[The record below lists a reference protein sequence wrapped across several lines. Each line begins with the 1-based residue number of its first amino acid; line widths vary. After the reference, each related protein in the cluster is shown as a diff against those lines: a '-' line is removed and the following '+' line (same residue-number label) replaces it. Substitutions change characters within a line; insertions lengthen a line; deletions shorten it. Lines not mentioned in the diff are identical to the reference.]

1 MKLSII
7 IALYNT
13 EKYIEKCIRS
23 VTGQNLS
30 FEDYE
35 IIVINDGSND
45 RSQEIVEKL
54 MLEFSTI
61 HLINKENG
69 GQSSARNFGF
79 KKAKGDYIFCLDSD
93 DTIAADSLAIL
104 LQKAYSNNLD
114 MLSFFFETISED
126 GIILPS
132 KRDNYKEE
140 NVMTGAIFMNKFVV
154 SGTMWRYF
162 FKRSLF
168 FNHNLSLIEGIFHED
183 EEFIIQ
189 ALSYSERVQ
198 YFKYKFYI
206 YLVRE
211 NSTVNNK
218 SVEHRLKLLRD
229 IITVVESLNK
239 RLAQLD
245 SQNDRL
251 LYTGIAKKKEQLLV
265 SICLR
270 LVKEN
275 YTIHEIQGIIDLMK
289 CRCLYPLVV
298 THSTLK
304 FKIISRFLNRKEF
317 LFCMSKII

>member
-1 MKLSII
+1 MELSII

-23 VTGQNLS
+23 VISQNLS
-30 FEDYE
+30 SEDYE
-35 IIVINDGSND
+35 IIVINDGSTD
-45 RSQEIVEKL
+45 KSREIVEKL
-54 MLEFSTI
+54 MLEYSCI
-61 HLINKENG
+61 QLINKENG
-69 GQSSARNFGF
+69 GQSSARNLGF

-93 DTIAADSLAIL
+93 DSIAADGLAVV
-104 LQKAYSNNLD
+104 LQKAYINNLD
-114 MLSFFFETISED
+114 MISFFFETISED
-126 GIILPS
+126 GTLLPS

-140 NVMTGAIFMNKFVV
+140 NVVTGAVFMNKFVV

-168 FNHNLSLIEGIFHED
+168 SNHNLSLIEGIFHED

-198 YFKYKFYI
+198 YFDYKFYV
-206 YLVRE
+206 YLLRE

-239 RLAQLD
+239 RLGQLD
-245 SQNDRL
+245 SLNDRL
-251 LYTGIAKKKEQLLV
+251 LYTGIARKKEQLLV

-270 LVKEN
+270 LIKEN
-275 YTIHEIQGIIDLMK
+275 YTINEIQGIIDLMK
-289 CRCLYPLVV
+289 NKCLYPLVV

-304 FKIISRFLNRKEF
+304 FKIISRFLNNRGF